1 MKKLPSAGSF
11 PCPSRSLK
19 TANPPEILIHYLSVI
34 MHDAVAECQI
44 KESQEDKEMTKT
56 VTEVLKLVGKAA
68 ARMVIWLAGKLEGG
82 K

>member
-1 MKKLPSAGSF
+1 MQNKGL
-11 PCPSRSLK
+11 
-19 TANPPEILIHYLSVI
+19 
-34 MHDAVAECQI
+34 
-44 KESQEDKEMTKT
+44 QEDKEMTKT